1 MKREKD
7 REFGKMIEDIGI
19 ERETIGKDLVPGCY
33 IPKIGSDW
41 QMDLDNRKKD
51 RNRMLMRAYLRE

>member
-1 MKREKD
+1 MMKRWRRK
-7 REFGKMIEDIGI
+7 
-19 ERETIGKDLVPGCY
+19 TIGKDLVPGCY